1 MDFDILSSEKIF
13 KGRIFDL
20 HREQVRY
27 PDGRVADFEFIS
39 HNGAVTLV
47 PIEEDENIW
56 LVRQYRHP
64 AGGFLLE
71 LPAGMLE
78 KGETPMHCA
87 SREVREEIGRAAGE
101 LRKLGEFYLAP
112 GYSSEYM
119 HVFLATQLTMDPLL
133 ADVDE
138 YLEAELHSIEEVLKM
153 VENGE
158 IRDAKTIAALS
169 LARSFFKTV

>member
-1 MDFDILSSEKIF
+1 MDFEILTSEEIF
-13 KGRIFDL
+13 KGRVFDVL
-20 HREQVRY
+20 RQQVRY
-27 PDGRVADFEFIS
+27 PDGRVADFEFVS

-47 PIEEDENIW
+47 PIEEDGNIW

-64 AGGFLLE
+64 TGGLLLE
-71 LPAGMLE
+71 LPAGTLE
-78 KGETPMHCA
+78 KGETPMQCA

-101 LRKLGEFYLAP
+101 LRNLGEFFLAP

-119 HVFLATQLTMDPLL
+119 YVFLATQLALDPLL
-133 ADVDE
+133 PDVDE
-138 YLEAELHSIEEVLKM
+138 YLEAELHSVVEVWKM

-169 LARSFFKTV
+169 LARPFFKTG